1 MTFFKYIL
9 FSSILVLAACNGS
22 DSSNSQNNSKN
33 SGHYVNWE
41 SVTPDFNP
49 SINTISFQTNGV
61 EKINLDAFGFEN
73 DVRVIYSPDLQPTE
87 GLLKI
92 YKVWRKQATF
102 GSMSPVQDGK
112 ILKLYNYGEYVC
124 SIRVQN
130 GRITDLEGGC
140 YVRVELTLPVGA
152 EIEVYNVKRLIT
164 KRFISI
170 STEEFLKSVRSATW
184 PKDKFAVISDY
195 LSSYTATRKPS
206 LTSRQLGDVIQEFMM
221 TDDKL
226 AVLDRLH
233 TIVSDRNNLT
243 FMIEDKFTYFDR
255 EKARRI
261 VGMQ

>member
-1 MTFFKYIL
+1 MTFYKYIL
-9 FSSILVLAACNGS
+9 FSFIVALAACNGS

-41 SVTPDFNP
+41 SVTSDFNP

-184 PKDKFAVISDY
+184 PKDKMAVINDY
-195 LSSYTATRKPS
+195 LSSYTAPKKPS
-206 LTSRQLGDVIQEFMM
+206 LTSRQLGEVIQEFMM

-226 AVLDRLH
+226 ATLERLH
-233 TIVSDRNNLT
+233 TIVSDRNNLYL
-243 FMIEDKFTYFDR
+243 MIEDKFTYFDR

-261 VGMQ
+261 IGMQ